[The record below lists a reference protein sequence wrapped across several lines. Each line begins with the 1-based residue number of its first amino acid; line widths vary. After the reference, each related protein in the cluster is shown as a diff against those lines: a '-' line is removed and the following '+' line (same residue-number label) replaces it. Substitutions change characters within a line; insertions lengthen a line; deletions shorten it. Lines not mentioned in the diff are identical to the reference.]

1 MENNMEDVAVAQLQ
15 LPPPREHSPVTSD
28 LLRLLKEQ
36 EIWIFV

>member
-1 MENNMEDVAVAQLQ
+1 MENNIEDIADAQLQ
-15 LPPPREHSPVTSD
+15 PPPPREHSPVTLD

>member
-1 MENNMEDVAVAQLQ
+1 MENNIEDIADARLQ
-15 LPPPREHSPVTSD
+15 PPPPREHSPVTSD